1 MKELTIISKQEA
13 GIASIE
19 NFEELKN
26 ALQQELSIYKNIVYT
41 PDNIKV
47 AKKDKASLNKLR
59 KAIEDRR
66 KDIKRIIME
75 PYVLVEAQTKEL
87 VALVDEPLALISSF
101 IAQEEEQEKKIRHQ
115 QIEEYFYKIAEPLG
129 ELADS
134 LWNSPAFFEKKW
146 DAKSTSAKNW
156 QDAVKDK
163 VLNTSR
169 DISSIR
175 STGGKYTAALLE
187 RYISNLSMEG
197 LADYKNTLSVTE
209 TASETATI
217 SNQEEDQV
225 KGYKILKLKGTK
237 QQILQIMDQM
247 ELLGIEIDEIEDGM
261 PQDMTELSS
270 PEFNSFVAFDIET
283 TGTFGAANGDAPP
296 EITEIGAV
304 KVINGNIVDH
314 FSQLA
319 NPHRKIVP
327 RIAKL
332 THITDEML
340 ENEPPINEV
349 IKAFKDFVG
358 DSVLVGHNI
367 KNCDIPYIVRAAK
380 KAGVAF
386 ENSYFD
392 TFRYAKVLKDS
403 NGWEN
408 VKLEYL
414 SKQFDIAQP
423 DAHRAW
429 CDAEANVGV
438 YFKLKE
444 KGGF

>member
-1 MKELTIISKQEA
+1 MNELTIISKQEA

-75 PYVLVEAQTKEL
+75 PYILVEAQTKEL
-87 VALVDEPLALISSF
+87 VALVDEPLTLISSF

-115 QIEEYFYKIAEPLG
+115 QIEEYFYRIAEPLG
-129 ELADS
+129 EMANS
-134 LWNSPAFFEKKW
+134 LWNSPAFYEKKW

-163 VLNTSR
+163 VLNASR

-175 STGGKYTAALLE
+175 LTGGKYTAALLE

-197 LADYKNTLSVTE
+197 LADYKNTLNATE
-209 TASETATI
+209 TATETATI

-237 QQILQIMDQM
+237 QQLLQIMDQM

-270 PEFNSFVAFDIET
+270 PDFNSFVAFDIET

-304 KVINGNIVDH
+304 KVINGTIVDH

-319 NPHRKIVP
+319 NPRRKIVP

-358 DSVLVGHNI
+358 DSILVGHNI

-392 TFRYAKVLKDS
+392 TYRYAKVLKDANS
-403 NGWEN
+403 WEN

-414 SKQFDIAQP
+414 SKQFDIEQP